1 MIELSTPLSRGTQ
14 TTMLAKATADSPR
27 GVQDWFSKPGAVLC
41 SSCGNRRGDQPSHA
55 ANSQEDRA
63 EEGRRSARR
72 HNANSFGVRFESCV
86 TLANN
91 THCGCSTDD
100 VRSAFRPGASEL
112 PGYCTPVVCV
122 LNVVGVSG
130 VAPYKQTNK
139 QTKSIM
145 GASGGNSQQIR
156 VLIQDLTSTEHDK
169 LF

>member
-1 MIELSTPLSRGTQ
+1 M
-14 TTMLAKATADSPR
+14 
-27 GVQDWFSKPGAVLC
+27 LC

-72 HNANSFGVRFESCV
+72 HNASSFGVRFESCV

-145 GASGGNSQQIR
+145 GAGGGNSRQIR
-156 VLIQDLTSTEHDK
+156 VLIQVLTSTEHDK